1 MGSGSELL
9 FGPDGGLGAS
19 QKDLPGPKEKQE
31 DQDYLVLVVDDDE
44 YVHQLT
50 NMVLKNFSFEGNNIR
65 LESVM
70 SASAA
75 KTFLN
80 DNPDVAVILLDVV
93 METDDAGLQLV
104 NHIRNTLHDNEVRL
118 LIRTGQPGAA
128 PEESVFHDYDINDYL
143 SKTDLTAHKL
153 RMALLNALRSYRDIK
168 HAAELQ
174 KQIMLVEQE
183 SQAAEAASEAKTQ
196 FLAHMSHEIR
206 TPLNGII
213 GIADI
218 LAGTNLT
225 EEQVSYLNTI
235 RMSGQALLSIINDI
249 LDFSKIEAGKLE
261 LEKTSFSL
269 NEICQSINAIFLAP
283 LRDKNLEFKL
293 GVDESIPETIKGDPL
308 RLKQILLNLV
318 GNSIKFTEKGSIGIN
333 VDFASRDPASA
344 NGFMLRF
351 TVFDSGIGIP
361 PAKQKELF
369 DAFTQVDSSTTR
381 KYGGTGLGLQ
391 ITKRLVELMG
401 GDIKVESESGK
412 GAKFIFTIAA
422 ETGSQLQDDAAQPK
436 DSIQS
441 HKPAEETTVLVAEDN
456 TTNQLVVKAMLKRL
470 GYQFEIA
477 NNGQEAIDRL
487 EAEGANYDLVLM
499 DCQMPVL
506 DGFATTRNLRKKDTY
521 KELPII
527 ALTAGATAQEQKM
540 CYEAGMSD
548 FLSKPITIEA
558 LEKVLLKWH

>member
-9 FGPDGGLGAS
+9 FGPDGGLGSS
-19 QKDLPGPKEKQE
+19 QKDQAGPKEKQE
-31 DQDYLVLVVDDDE
+31 EQEYLVLVVDDDE

-70 SASAA
+70 SAGAA
-75 KTFLN
+75 KTFLA

-174 KQIMLVEQE
+174 KQIMLVERE
-183 SQAAEAASEAKTQ
+183 SQAAEAASEAKSQ

-218 LAGTNLT
+218 LAGTKLT
-225 EEQVSYLNTI
+225 DEQVSYLNTI

-261 LEKTSFSL
+261 LEQTSFSL
-269 NEICQSINAIFLAP
+269 NDICQSINAIFLAP

-293 GVDESIPETIKGDPL
+293 NIDSSIPETIKGDPL

-318 GNSIKFTEKGSIGIN
+318 GNSIKFTETGSIGIN
-333 VDFASRDPASA
+333 VDFASRDPSSA

-401 GDIKVESESGK
+401 GDIKVESEAGSGS
-412 GAKFIFTIAA
+412 KFIFTIAA
-422 ETGSQLQDDAAQPK
+422 ETGTLPKEVAQEGVTGT
-436 DSIQS
+436 QS
-441 HKPAEETTVLVAEDN
+441 HKPSEEVYVLVAEDN

-477 NNGQEAIDRL
+477 NNGQEAINKL
-487 EAEGANYDLVLM
+487 EEEGANYDLVLM

-506 DGFATTRNLRKKDTY
+506 DGFATTRNLRKKDSY

>member
-1 MGSGSELL
+1 MSSGSDLL
-9 FGPDGGLGAS
+9 FGPDGGS
-19 QKDLPGPKEKQE
+19 TSTQE
-31 DQDYLVLVVDDDE
+31 DVNGPSEKTEAQEYLVLVVDDDE

-50 NMVLKNFSFEGNNIR
+50 TMVLKNFRFEGTDIR

-75 KTFLN
+75 KEFLAEQ
-80 DNPDVAVILLDVV
+80 PDVAVILLDVV

-168 HAAELQ
+168 HAAQLQ

-183 SQAAEAASEAKTQ
+183 SQAAEAASEAKSQ

-218 LAGTNLT
+218 LAGTQLSD
-225 EEQVSYLNTI
+225 EQKSYLNTI

-269 NEICQSINAIFLAP
+269 NDVCQSINAIFLAP
-283 LRDKNLEFKL
+283 IRDKGLKFEL
-293 GVDESIPETIKGDPL
+293 DLDASIPDTIKGDPL

-318 GNSIKFTEKGSIGIN
+318 GNSIKFTEQGSVGIK
-333 VDFASRDPASA
+333 VDYASQSA
-344 NGFMLRF
+344 GAENGFMLRF
-351 TVFDSGIGIP
+351 TVHDSGIGIP
-361 PAKQKELF
+361 QDKQKELF

-401 GDIKVESESGK
+401 GDIRVESEEGH
-412 GAKFIFTIAA
+412 GAKFIFTIVA
-422 ETGSQLQDDAAQPK
+422 ETGSMQMETAEDTATN
-436 DSIQS
+436 S
-441 HKPAEETTVLVAEDN
+441 HKPASETRVLVAEDN
-456 TTNQLVVKAMLKRL
+456 TTNQLVIKAMLKRL

-477 NNGQEAIDRL
+477 GNGQDAIDKL
-487 EAEGANYDLVLM
+487 KAAEPQTPFDLILM

-506 DGFATTRNLRKKDTY
+506 DGFATTKNLRSTDEY

-527 ALTAGATAQEQKM
+527 ALTAGATSQEQRM
-540 CYEAGMSD
+540 CYDAGMND